1 MSDAGDAACWGWD
14 QFAATTPPDVPAKW
28 SAMAAG
34 SFHTC
39 GVGDEGQVVCFGGY
53 KETVTQIP
61 AQLRLAQSVRCGGVD
76 APPWTLGVLNVAVDL
91 RLRGVNLA
99 IGDAVAWVGADAQCG
114 ADNSL
119 YSTLLED
126 LGEGL
131 HRGVSADR
139 RRANV
144 TVVPRSSGALE
155 LCYGLRGVSRVDAA
169 RYPRLRLLSR
179 TVTGPAAVAA
189 HAGVPFAV
197 RWEGDGIGVAGADVP
212 PGTEEAAAWLP
223 AAAAGAVGDACELS
237 ADAAAAVV
245 DGVSNFDGAAEGA
258 YRLCYRFGGAAA
270 VVMPASLYVLPAPS
284 LRQATPIAIDDGV
297 DVYAGADAGV
307 VVSGAA
313 VRESDELWWTAAD
326 APNCSAAAVGVST
339 LLYDQPRPGDWYGTV
354 RFATAGRYI
363 LCYAYG
369 DGAALPAGLAAA
381 AGLPVARADLPAIS
395 RQLT

>member
-1 MSDAGDAACWGWD
+1 M
-14 QFAATTPPDVPAKW
+14 
-28 SAMAAG
+28 
-34 SFHTC
+34 
-39 GVGDEGQVVCFGGY
+39 
-53 KETVTQIP
+53 
-61 AQLRLAQSVRCGGVD
+61 RCGGVD

-179 TVTGPAAVAA
+179 TVTGPAAAAA

-197 RWEGDGIGVAGADVP
+197 RWEGDGIGVAGDDVRQERRRRRR
-212 PGTEEAAAWLP
+212 GCLRRRRAR
-223 AAAAGAVGDACELS
+223 S
-237 ADAAAAVV
+237 AT
-245 DGVSNFDGAAEGA
+245 
-258 YRLCYRFGGAAA
+258 R
-270 VVMPASLYVLPAPS
+270 
-284 LRQATPIAIDDGV
+284 AIC
-297 DVYAGADAGV
+297 
-307 VVSGAA
+307 
-313 VRESDELWWTAAD
+313 R
-326 APNCSAAAVGVST
+326 PT
-339 LLYDQPRPGDWYGTV
+339 LLLRWSTASQTSTARRRARTDC
-354 RFATAGRYI
+354 ATASE
-363 LCYAYG
+363 
-369 DGAALPAGLAAA
+369 AL
-381 AGLPVARADLPAIS
+381 LPS
-395 RQLT
+395 